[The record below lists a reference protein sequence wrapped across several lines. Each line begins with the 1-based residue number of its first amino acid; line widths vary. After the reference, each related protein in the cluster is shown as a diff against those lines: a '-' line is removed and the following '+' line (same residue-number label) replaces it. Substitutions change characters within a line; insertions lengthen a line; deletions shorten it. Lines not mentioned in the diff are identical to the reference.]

1 VAAEAWTP
9 VPLAGPDA
17 VPAPPHGF
25 AEAEFTEDEVPVDA
39 AEDRINV
46 EAMVESAYASGYED
60 GVTEGER
67 MARERLDGAVR
78 ALEQAVAAW
87 EAGNEE
93 REALARDNLHALAVG
108 VARHIVGRELKA
120 DAQAVADLVRRALS
134 IFTVQESI
142 RIRLNPADLS
152 AISTATDGAVR
163 IATGRKVEW
172 SADTDLMSGDC
183 VVEGDRRVVDGRV
196 DRALERIYVALAND

>member
-1 VAAEAWTP
+1 MTGSSDWSAPIGAPEPVAAEAWTP

-78 ALEQAVAAW
+78 ALE
-87 EAGNEE
+87 
-93 REALARDNLHALAVG
+93 
-108 VARHIVGRELKA
+108 IGRA
-120 DAQAVADLVRRALS
+120 HV
-134 IFTVQESI
+134 
-142 RIRLNPADLS
+142 
-152 AISTATDGAVR
+152 
-163 IATGRKVEW
+163 
-172 SADTDLMSGDC
+172 
-183 VVEGDRRVVDGRV
+183 
-196 DRALERIYVALAND
+196 